1 MNPLVPLDPLAQS
14 PGISAPFGSALPGQS
29 FAAAHA
35 QRNHAIGEQ
44 RGAQPVSLGHYDE
57 LRGLTPSSPFDLQH
71 APLTPA
77 WESFLCA
84 ASVQGAQALDKK
96 QADLAQQIHKNGVT
110 YNVHAPIASESA
122 STSAQVSGPTRPWS
136 LDLFPMLMNSQEW
149 QAIETGVLQRA
160 KLLEGI
166 MVDVYG
172 PQNLLK
178 NALLPAALTQGH
190 RGYLRGMHG
199 ASLAGG
205 RHLHIVAFDIARSPS
220 NQWWLVAQR
229 TQAPSGLG
237 YLLENRNIISRL
249 FEAPFK
255 QARVR
260 ALHAT
265 YQSLVANLRALS
277 PCSSSGGSQAHIALL
292 TPGPYSETY
301 FEHAYLA
308 RELGLTLV
316 EGADLTVR
324 KQKLYLK
331 TLRGLEPV
339 HGLLKRLDDV
349 FLDPLELRSDSA
361 LGVPGLL
368 QCIRAGNVL
377 VANAPGS
384 EFLESPALLGFL
396 PGIAEALLGETLHMP
411 ALPTWWCGERAA
423 LEAALPRLQGSVI
436 KPSYPM
442 GSPQPYF
449 DAMLGKYMAV
459 SERDELAGRML
470 RESNAYTVQ
479 GYLPLSQMPT
489 WQDGSI
495 VPKSA
500 MLRVYAVSDGI
511 QGWRVLPGG
520 LLRIAAGDQEIA
532 SMQRGGSSADVW
544 VSEAAQAQT
553 SSESVQN
560 SDTKQEPESL
570 KPSIR
575 PASAAAPRLV
585 TSRAAEN
592 LFWLGRYS
600 ERIDCGLQTA
610 QHILIH
616 ASAAQEPMP
625 DAAVLAWL
633 SALAV
638 QNSLVFPGVPSL
650 VQSPRVFER
659 SLIASLGDID
669 ENYSIGFHLHML
681 RGAAFNVRSRLSQE
695 QWDLIVQANQD
706 FLHQSAS
713 WRNLPDR
720 VANVA
725 DVISA
730 LAATSLKLA
739 AITGAQTDR
748 MTRDDG
754 WRLLSAGRLLERLQ
768 FLSSTLMAGFEH
780 ATLSFSPGD
789 GQMDHAAGFEAML
802 ALFGST
808 TAYRTLHGN
817 QNDMRALLE
826 TVLLDLDNPR
836 SIAWVVKTLRGRL
849 AKLSGDAPQNECALS
864 LMLPDPSYWD
874 AEALM
879 QLDAA
884 NAPTALIALLQQCSL
899 AVSQVAQAISAQYFT
914 HSHVQANSVGT

>member
-1 MNPLVPLDPLAQS
+1 MRGA
-14 PGISAPFGSALPGQS
+14 SALFDHTLPGQG
-29 FAAAHA
+29 FALAYA
-35 QRNHAIGEQ
+35 QQSA
-44 RGAQPVSLGHYDE
+44 LGHFDE
-57 LRGLTPSSPFDLQH
+57 LRGLTPSSVSDLQH
-71 APLTPA
+71 APLTSA
-77 WESFLCA
+77 WESFFSA
-84 ASVQGAQALDKK
+84 AAVHGEQALDKK
-96 QADLAQQIHKNGVT
+96 QAELAQQIHKNGVT
-110 YNVHAPIASESA
+110 YNIHAQTGSDDALSPAP
-122 STSAQVSGPTRPWS
+122 VSGPARPWS

-149 QAIETGVLQRA
+149 QAIEAGVLQRA

-166 MVDVYG
+166 MADVYG
-172 PQNLLK
+172 PQHLLK

-199 ASLAGG
+199 AALAGG

-237 YLLENRNIISRL
+237 YLLENRNIIARL
-249 FEAPFK
+249 FETSYKNAH
-255 QARVR
+255 VR
-260 ALHAT
+260 TLHAT
-265 YQSLVANLRALS
+265 YQTLVANLRALS
-277 PCSSSGGSQAHIALL
+277 PGGSQAHIALL

-396 PGIAEALLGETLHMP
+396 PGIAQAMLGETLLMP

-442 GSPQPYF
+442 GSPQPCF
-449 DAMLGKYMAV
+449 DAMLGKYMDV
-459 SERDELAGRML
+459 SQRDELAGRML

-489 WQDGSI
+489 WQSGRI
-495 VPKSA
+495 ALKSA
-500 MLRVYAVSDGI
+500 MLRVYAVSDGV
-511 QGWRVLPGG
+511 QNWRVLPGG

-544 VSEAAQAQT
+544 VSEPAPANAR
-553 SSESVQN
+553 S
-560 SDTKQEPESL
+560 EPEPPKS
-570 KPSIR
+570 SIR
-575 PASAAAPRLV
+575 LTAGAAARLV

-600 ERIDCGLQTA
+600 ERIDSGLQTA
-610 QHILIH
+610 HHILIH
-616 ASAAQEPMP
+616 ANAAQEPMP
-625 DAAVLAWL
+625 DAAVLSWL

-638 QNSLVFPGVPSL
+638 QNSLVHPGVPSL

-659 SLIASLGDID
+659 SLLAGLGNVDT
-669 ENYSIGFHLHML
+669 NYSIGFHLQML

-695 QWDLIVQANQD
+695 QWDLIAQASQE
-706 FLHQSAS
+706 FLHQSTS
-713 WRNLPDR
+713 WQSMPDP
-720 VANVA
+720 AA
-725 DVISA
+725 DVITV
-730 LAATSLKLA
+730 LTATSLKLA

-768 FLSSTLMAGFEH
+768 FLSATLMAGFEY
-780 ATLSFSPGD
+780 ATLSFSASDSEVIHP
-789 GQMDHAAGFEAML
+789 AGFEAML

-808 TAYRTLHGN
+808 TAYRALHGN

-864 LMLPDPSYWD
+864 LMLPDPGIWHI
-874 AEALM
+874 ETLM
-879 QLDAA
+879 QL
-884 NAPTALIALLQQCSL
+884 NESGAPSQLIALLQQCTC

-914 HSHVQANSVGT
+914 HSHFQASSVGT